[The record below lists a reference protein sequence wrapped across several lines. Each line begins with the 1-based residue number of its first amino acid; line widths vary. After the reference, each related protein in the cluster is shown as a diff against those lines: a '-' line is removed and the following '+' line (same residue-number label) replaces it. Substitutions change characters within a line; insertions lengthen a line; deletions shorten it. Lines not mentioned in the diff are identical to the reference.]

1 MLDLRVEFPDSCFVS
16 ASVGTGFEQIWTK
29 HLHLRFVGSSMC
41 EPCLRGD
48 PCQLV
53 QAACSNGNSCI
64 YTCTMGLQKGHL
76 RQHTDF
82 KYTSAG
88 TGDSVCAVVY
98 GLEGSAQCVWTCHY
112 HLFQKPLCGNTSRP
126 CAGLR
131 DGGGHL
137 AVPHATSSGGFR
149 RVLVGL
155 PAEHMPG
162 ARAPEGP
169 QGHQQRPP
177 RVLGRIALH

>member
-1 MLDLRVEFPDSCFVS
+1 MLTFAGFDFASVSVLVAAGLFRMTLSASMLDLRVEFPDSCFVS

-82 KYTSAG
+82 KYT
-88 TGDSVCAVVY
+88 
-98 GLEGSAQCVWTCHY
+98 
-112 HLFQKPLCGNTSRP
+112 P
-126 CAGLR
+126 
-131 DGGGHL
+131 
-137 AVPHATSSGGFR
+137 
-149 RVLVGL
+149 
-155 PAEHMPG
+155 
-162 ARAPEGP
+162 ARA
-169 QGHQQRPP
+169 
-177 RVLGRIALH
+177 RVTVFVQSYTV